1 MPVKIEFDINPPLEN
16 LKYWIEH
23 VEKNVIN
30 DLSDFWDGWA
40 RKLVAEEIARIFA
53 TQGYGTWAALSP
65 RYAMRKSKIYPGR
78 TMLRAKDVYFRAS
91 IRKGAKGNIFESS
104 ATEMTWG
111 ADEAWFESTYG
122 FPYPVALEKGSS
134 KMPARSIYDL
144 AAHSEALQ
152 ANLVKGLT
160 DYLHKR
166 IDTESKRTFGNV

>member
-1 MPVKIEFDINPPLEN
+1 MISIKLDIQPPLEN

-65 RYAMRKSKIYPGR
+65 RYAMRKSRIYPGR
-78 TMLRAKDVYFRAS
+78 TILRAKDVYFKAS
-91 IRKGAKGNIFESS
+91 TRKGAAGNIFESKP
-104 ATEMTWG
+104 TEMTWG
-111 ADEAWFESTYG
+111 ADEGYFESLAG
-122 FPYPVALEKGSS
+122 FPYPIVLEKGN
-134 KMPARSIYDL
+134 KKGTLPARHVYEM
-144 AAHSEALQ
+144 AQYSEALQ
-152 ANLVKGLT
+152 ANLVKGLS

-166 IDTESKRTFGNV
+166 INAEATKVFK

>member
-1 MPVKIEFDINPPLEN
+1 MISIKLDIQPPLEN

-30 DLSDFWDGWA
+30 DLSDYWNGWA

-53 TQGYGTWAALSP
+53 TQGYGTWAALTP

-78 TMLRAKDVYFRAS
+78 TMLRAKDIYFKAS
-91 IRKGAKGNIFESS
+91 TRKGVSGNIFESS

-111 ADEAWFESTYG
+111 ADESYFESLVG
-122 FPYPVALEKGSS
+122 FPYPVALEKGSTNN
-134 KMPARSIYDL
+134 MPARHVYEL
-144 AAHSEALQ
+144 AQYSQDLQ

-166 IDTESKRTFGNV
+166 INVESNKVFK